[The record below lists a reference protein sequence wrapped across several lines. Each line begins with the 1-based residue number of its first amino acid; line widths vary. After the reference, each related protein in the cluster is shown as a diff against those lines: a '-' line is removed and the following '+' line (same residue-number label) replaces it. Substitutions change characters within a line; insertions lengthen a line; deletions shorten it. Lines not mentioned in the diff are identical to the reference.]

1 MTPQDETAPHWRSG
15 QNRCSVV
22 FPPGEVNPVSPL
34 GDSDL
39 SYFRTRLG
47 EERARALLELQD
59 LHEGLRDP
67 LGASIGE
74 FSVYDNHPG
83 DVGSETFE
91 REKDLG
97 LTDNARFLLRQ
108 IDEALRRMEAG
119 SYGNCTRCGQEIPRE
134 RLEAV
139 PWATLCIGCQRDRER
154 RVRAARELRGRP
166 GRPPEEEVIS
176 AHYGH
181 LRGLRR
187 PGSMYDA
194 EDAWEDVAQYGTA
207 QGPQDDPSMVD
218 YDATRRHP
226 PGRPRYR
233 GQRPR

>member
-1 MTPQDETAPHWRSG
+1 MCPLEAHERET
-15 QNRCSVV
+15 
-22 FPPGEVNPVSPL
+22 
-34 GDSDL
+34 
-39 SYFRTRLG
+39 FRARLR
-47 EERARALLELQD
+47 EERQRALSELES
-59 LHEGLRDP
+59 LHRGLRDP
-67 LGASIGE
+67 LTVSIGE
-74 FSVYDNHPG
+74 VAAYDNHPA

-97 LTDNARFLLRQ
+97 LTDNARFVLRQ
-108 IDEALRRMEAG
+108 IEEAERRLEAG
-119 SYGNCTRCGQEIPRE
+119 TYGACAHCGCEIARE

-139 PWATLCIGCQRDRER
+139 PWATLCIDCQREQE
-154 RVRAARELRGRP
+154 VTGRAADQFRQRP

-187 PGSMYDA
+187 QGSMYDA

-218 YDATRRHP
+218 YDATRRRA
-226 PGRPRYR
+226 PGRPRHR
-233 GQRPR
+233 GHLPH

>member
-1 MTPQDETAPHWRSG
+1 M
-15 QNRCSVV
+15 C
-22 FPPGEVNPVSPL
+22 PL
-34 GDSDL
+34 PAADRE
-39 SYFRTRLG
+39 YFRARLE
-47 EERARALLELQD
+47 EERRRALRGLES
-59 LHEGLRDP
+59 LHGLLRDP
-67 LGASIGE
+67 MTASIGE
-74 FSVYDNHPG
+74 VAVYDNHPG
-83 DVGSETFE
+83 DIGSETFE

-97 LTDNARFLLRQ
+97 LTDNARFVLHQ
-108 IDEALRRMEAG
+108 IEEAERRLEAG
-119 SYGNCTRCGQEIPRE
+119 TYGQCARCGRDIGRE

-139 PWATLCIGCQRDRER
+139 PWAALCIDCQREQER
-154 RVRAARELRGRP
+154 VGRAAREFRRRP

-187 PGSMYDA
+187 AGSMYDA

-226 PGRPRYR
+226 QGRPRYR
-233 GQRPR
+233 GQRP